1 MEEESSG
8 SDTRVDFYALP
19 EGCISDIISL
29 TSPRDACR
37 SSAVSLVFRSVAESD
52 VVWERFLPSDY
63 KEILSRSDSPLL
75 FSSKKHLFFHLCH
88 HPILI
93 DNGNKSFALDRC
105 SGKKSFMIAARELS
119 IVWGDVPQYWRW
131 RSLPNSRFS
140 EVAELLNVRWLEI
153 HGRMERRMLSTATNY
168 VAYLVLKFVE
178 GGRGLDTQPA
188 EASVRFVGG
197 GGACNGPRNVFL
209 KPNTYGQQRPS
220 IEERL
225 GYLRNTT
232 QLVSRLLQIAEGQFP
247 REREDGWMEIQ
258 MGEFF
263 NGPGEDGE
271 VEMSLMEVKGGH
283 WKSGIIIQGIE
294 LRPKQSK

>member
-1 MEEESSG
+1 MHADRPLSRWSSDQLQSQTSSG
-8 SDTRVDFYALP
+8 RGFCRPTTRRY
-19 EGCISDIISL
+19 SL
-29 TSPRDACR
+29 DRTLR
-37 SSAVSLVFRSVAESD
+37 SSSHPKNTSFSISAII
-52 VVWERFLPSDY
+52 P
-63 KEILSRSDSPLL
+63 
-75 FSSKKHLFFHLCH
+75 FSSTT
-88 HPILI
+88 
-93 DNGNKSFALDRC
+93 ATRC